1 MSRTHD
7 SRLLAELQLNA
18 QTRTSYHNNL
28 TKVKHENKRPAKE
41 NSRRVRR
48 NDADIYP

>member
-28 TKVKHENKRPAKE
+28 TKVKHENQGTSE
-41 NSRRVRR
+41 QNSHCLKQL
-48 NDADIYP
+48 

>member
-28 TKVKHENKRPAKE
+28 TKVKHENQGTTKE
-41 NSRRVRR
+41 NSRG
-48 NDADIYP
+48 IKWL